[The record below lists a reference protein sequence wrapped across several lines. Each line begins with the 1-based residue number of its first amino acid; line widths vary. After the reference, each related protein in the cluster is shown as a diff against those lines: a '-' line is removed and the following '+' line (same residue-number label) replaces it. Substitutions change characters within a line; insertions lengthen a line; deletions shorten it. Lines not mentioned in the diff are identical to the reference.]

1 MTMSIVGNTY
11 QFDTLNGP
19 IQCQANELTIIT
31 DADKAMSAVELN
43 GERVYITEAEADAL
57 IQAGA
62 VDGRRN
68 LKATDSDSVI

>member
-1 MTMSIVGNTY
+1 MTMSIVDQTC

-31 DADKAMSAVELN
+31 DGAKAMSAVELN
-43 GERVYITEAEADAL
+43 GERIYVTEAEAQAL

>member
-1 MTMSIVGNTY
+1 MTMSIVDNTC
-11 QFDTLNGP
+11 QFETLNGP

-31 DADKAMSAVELN
+31 DADKAMSAVEL
-43 GERVYITEAEADAL
+43 GGKRIYVTEAEAQAL

-62 VDGRRN
+62 TDGRRN